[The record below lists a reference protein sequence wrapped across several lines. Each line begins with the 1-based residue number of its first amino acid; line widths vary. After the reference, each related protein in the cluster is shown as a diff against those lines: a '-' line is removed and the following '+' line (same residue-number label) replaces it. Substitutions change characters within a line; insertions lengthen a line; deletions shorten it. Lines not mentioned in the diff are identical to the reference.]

1 MELKIV
7 RKYKSLLL
15 SIWGLFQWLNGAVP
29 YDIISITSYSVIQ
42 WKSSLLENH
51 LSQSTPLEKISI
63 LTIFFFNRK
72 LNELQVI
79 PISCMK
85 GLEKSHNDFRDCSH
99 WETFNIFWCLYL
111 YSGSKHCDVKS
122 KGKKCNLVWYDSF
135 LPRVKKNC
143 WMGYFLVWKAFINT
157 DFFFTIQT
165 WGPLILARY
174 MLGTCMPKNKINV
187 KKKKILF

>member
-1 MELKIV
+1 MVKWSSALRYYFYNFLFSHTVKIF
-7 RKYKSLLL
+7 L
-15 SIWGLFQWLNGAVP
+15 
-29 YDIISITSYSVIQ
+29 T
-42 WKSSLLENH
+42 WKSPFTKYTSWKDKH
-51 LSQSTPLEKISI
+51 IDY
-63 LTIFFFNRK
+63 FFFNRK

-122 KGKKCNLVWYDSF
+122 KGKKCNLVWYNLF
-135 LPRVKKNC
+135 LPRVKKDC

-187 KKKKILF
+187 KEKKSCFTTWQFFYN